1 MYIYN
6 TKTQKRITHIAKLQR
21 NLIRTYS
28 FISLLLAM
36 FTGIIEGLGEVISIS
51 SLNKELGRS
60 AHMRLK
66 LKIPVRLLKG
76 LKLGDS
82 LNLNGT
88 CLTVINKRN
97 LMVEFELVRET
108 TKRSQMGQ
116 LKRGDLVN
124 IERSLRLGDR
134 LDGHIVLG
142 HTDGVGTIDE
152 VVRKDTGTKMWIT
165 CEDHSLMPYIAHKGS
180 IAIDGISLTSNDVD
194 GKKNK
199 FSVSLIPYTLENT
212 TLGLK
217 RRGDLVNIEIDVL
230 CRYVIN
236 YQNIGNN

>member
-1 MYIYN
+1 
-6 TKTQKRITHIAKLQR
+6 
-21 NLIRTYS
+21 
-28 FISLLLAM
+28 M
-36 FTGIIEGLGEVISIS
+36 FTGIIEGLGEVRSIS
-51 SLNKELGRS
+51 SLNKELGRP

-66 LKIPVRLLKG
+66 MKIPLKLLKG

-82 LNLNGT
+82 MNLNGT
-88 CLTVINKRN
+88 CLTVMNKRN
-97 LMVEFELVRET
+97 QTVEFELVRET

-116 LKRGDLVN
+116 LKKGDLVN

-134 LDGHIVLG
+134 LGGHIVLG
-142 HTDGVGTIDE
+142 HTDGMGIIDE
-152 VVRKDTGTKMWIT
+152 VKRKDTETKMWIT
-165 CEDHSLMPYIAHKGS
+165 CEDHSLMPYIAQKGS

-194 GKKNK
+194 GKRNR
-199 FSVSLIPYTLENT
+199 FSVSLIPFTLENT